1 MIPTR
6 FGPDRQYPWR
16 RRCRASLC
24 VASVALG
31 LTGCRVATSA
41 PIDTL
46 AARIPAEGTTGT
58 LDVGT
63 WNLEW
68 FGDAGNGPTNDSLQL
83 STAASAIQA
92 MDLDIM
98 GLQEIVSA
106 SQFADLDARLPN
118 HVGLLAS
125 APTVTGGAVAYSAGE
140 QKLAILYNP
149 RVATLLGARVVL
161 ANVAADF
168 AGRPPLELSF
178 RVTTGSATREIVVL
192 VVHMKALTDVDS
204 WQRRVNASEALK
216 LYLDQTYPTQRVI
229 VIGDFNDD
237 LDASISAGRL
247 TPYAN
252 FISDVP
258 RYAFPT
264 ALLSLT
270 RVATTVGFADAVDH
284 HLATNEMM
292 QDYVA
297 ASAHV
302 VRLDRYITGYGTITS
317 NHYPVVTSYR

>member
-1 MIPTR
+1 MTPTW
-6 FGPDRQYPWR
+6 FDPDRQHPR
-16 RRCRASLC
+16 RRRWFAHLSAAL
-24 VASVALG
+24 VVLG
-31 LTGCRVATSA
+31 LAGCRVTTSA
-41 PIDTL
+41 AIDTL
-46 AARIPAEGTTGT
+46 AARIPAEGTSGT

-68 FGDAGNGPTNDSLQL
+68 FGDANNGPTNDSLQL
-83 STAASAIQA
+83 ATAASAIQA

-106 SQFADLDARLPN
+106 SQFAELDARLPN
-118 HVGLLAS
+118 HVGILAS
-125 APTVTGGAVAYSAGE
+125 APQVTGGAAAYSAGE
-140 QKLAILYNP
+140 QKLAILYKP

-161 ANVAADF
+161 ANVSADF

-178 RVTTGSATREIVVL
+178 RVSTGGTTRDVIVL
-192 VVHMKALTDVDS
+192 VVHMKAFTDLDS
-204 WQRRVNASEALK
+204 WQRRVNAAEALK

-237 LDASISAGRL
+237 LDASISGGRL
-247 TPYAN
+247 SPYAN
-252 FISDVP
+252 FIADVP

-264 ALLSLT
+264 ALLSLS
-270 RVATTVGFADAVDH
+270 RIPTTVGFADAVDH

-317 NHYPVVTSYR
+317 DHYPVVTSYR